1 MDFRT
6 RGLKEDDS
14 AVIPRPETEACVD
27 GERTVESV
35 ALLQTTISV
44 CDRLRLPREFG
55 PRMKL
60 NTG

>member
-27 GERTVESV
+27 GERAVESV

-44 CDRLRLPREFG
+44 CDRLRVRLKTAIGEQFA
-55 PRMKL
+55 
-60 NTG
+60 